1 VAKWYRSIGRSIGT
15 RPGLGTEGIR
25 AISPALRKRIRGNSE
40 GTASRPHH
48 AGRRGRITVRYTGLR
63 PTSYKDQSR
72 AREGPY
78 RKVHNSRTTPPE
90 RATRLCDRGLIWQAQ
105 IFNCEPYSAD
115 LRIRRCF
122 QCHQF
127 GHIGRFCKNKARCG
141 HCAGA
146 AH

>member
-1 VAKWYRSIGRSIGT
+1 VIAKGLPVDRNMRVDKGVLLSDIQAHIPEVTKIKVEPARAPTAKFTTAVLHLRSA
-15 RPGLGTEGIR
+15 E
-25 AISPALRKRIRGNSE
+25 A
-40 GTASRPHH
+40 
-48 AGRRGRITVRYTGLR
+48 
-63 PTSYKDQSR
+63 
-72 AREGPY
+72 
-78 RKVHNSRTTPPE
+78 
-90 RATRLCDRGLIWQAQ
+90 ATRLCDRGLIWQAQ

-127 GHIGRFCKNKARCG
+127 GHSGRLCKNQARCG